1 MEKWNNFLLKNYEL
15 TKGNYG
21 FCASEKDITPSLDC
35 CDITAVHPYGN
46 SENKEISCF
55 QRSDQNSSH
64 YKVKISNGFLHMNF
78 DRENSSRLYYIL
90 FFNNN

>member
-1 MEKWNNFLLKNYEL
+1 LNEASLEKWNNFLLKNNEL

-21 FCASEKDITPSLDC
+21 FCASEKDIIPSLDC

-55 QRSDQNSSH
+55 QRSDQNTSH
-64 YKVKISNGFLHMNF
+64 YKVKISKTAFTRDF
-78 DRENSSRLYYIL
+78 DTIYY
-90 FFNNN
+90 NNC